1 MANLKETNKKIEEG
15 VVNGYKKIEEG
26 VVGGYKK
33 IEKGVVEG
41 FEKITDKF
49 VDKCL
54 TKEGETVE
62 EAKKRIAEEQKIR
75 EDKSREKMDS
85 IKVKQDD
92 IVKKN
97 FEASFNA
104 GKRN

>member
-26 VVGGYKK
+26 VVSGYKK

-41 FEKITDKF
+41 FGKITDSF
-49 VDKCL
+49 VDKHL
-54 TKEGETVE
+54 TKDGETVE
-62 EAKKRIAEEQKIR
+62 EAKKRIAEEQKAR
-75 EDKSREKMDS
+75 EASNREKMDS
-85 IKVKQDD
+85 IKINQDD

-97 FEASFNA
+97 LEASMNA
-104 GKRN
+104 GER